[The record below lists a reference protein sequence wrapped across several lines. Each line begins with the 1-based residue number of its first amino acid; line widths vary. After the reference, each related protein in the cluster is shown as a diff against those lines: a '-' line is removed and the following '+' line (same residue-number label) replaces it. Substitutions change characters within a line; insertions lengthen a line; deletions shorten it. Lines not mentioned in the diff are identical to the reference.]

1 MMQGMIER
9 SYGRIMK
16 TALRAINPLKKIV
29 VKTECKVHIFLI
41 NQGLVI
47 LKNDGYGDEHDMLV
61 IYQDDLNAGVVWAD
75 QDLKSRNHFYN
86 PVKDKGLYG
95 ASNALKECSSYY
107 AAALTWWK
115 KGDRGKSLF
124 FLGAACHL
132 VQDVTVPQHV
142 NVRLLKQHRKYEQW
156 VINTF
161 MLHDRFKCYEG
172 GVYLS
177 RVNDFIAANA
187 ELSLDTY
194 DKYKNVKD
202 NEEKFFKITDS
213 ILCQAE
219 RTTAGMLKMF
229 YDDLHEMDKTY

>member
-1 MMQGMIER
+1 MSGIIER

-16 TALRAINPLKKIV
+16 ATIKAINPIKKRV
-29 VKTECKVHIFLI
+29 VKTECKVHIFLM
-41 NQGLVI
+41 NQGLLI
-47 LKNDGYGDEHDMLV
+47 LKNDGYGDEYKQLI
-61 IYQDDLNAGVVWAD
+61 IYQDDLDAGVVWAD

-86 PVKDKGLYG
+86 PERNKGLYG

-115 KGDRGKSLF
+115 KGDRGKALF

-142 NVRLLKQHRKYEQW
+142 NVKLLKQHRKYERW
-156 VINTF
+156 VTNTF
-161 MLHDRFKCYEG
+161 MLNDRFKCYEG
-172 GVYLS
+172 GVYLGH
-177 RVNDFIAANA
+177 VNDFITANA
-187 ELSLDTY
+187 ELALDTY
-194 DKYKNVKD
+194 DKYRHVKG
-202 NEEKFFKITDS
+202 NEERFFKITDS

-229 YDDLHEMDKTY
+229 YDDLHDMNKSS